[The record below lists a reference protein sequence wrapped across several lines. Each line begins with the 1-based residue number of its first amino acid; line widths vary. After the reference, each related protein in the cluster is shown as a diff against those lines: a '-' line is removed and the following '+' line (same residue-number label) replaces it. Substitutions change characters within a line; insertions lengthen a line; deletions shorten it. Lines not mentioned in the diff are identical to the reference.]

1 MEKQN
6 LNSLSLLTVQC
17 SINLGTLHSH
27 LFKANS
33 VYIWQNYA
41 LFYFPN
47 SKSFGEK
54 RLEISR
60 RNTLEKGIKRA
71 KTCQS
76 ISKEAVWEY
85 LV

>member
-17 SINLGTLHSH
+17 SINLGTRHSH
-27 LFKANS
+27 YLKPTVF
-33 VYIWQNYA
+33 YIWQNYA

-60 RNTLEKGIKRA
+60 RNIFEKGIKGK